1 MGRSEGQPCKCRSMS
16 DCPRVLLIGASGYI
30 GSRLSYE
37 LAQMH
42 WPVLGCDLRQPIAR
56 ELYEDFFCGSY
67 AELPD
72 DLVRKC
78 DAVLWFAG
86 HSSVGLAQKEPWES
100 LQNNVMDLARLFR
113 RIAGH
118 GKPIIYASSASV
130 LSSAEDQYSLVA
142 NEVSA
147 NAYDAGKLA
156 FDILVPHLGA
166 NALGLRMA
174 TVSGWSPN
182 MRWDLVFNAMNQSA
196 VREHVV
202 RVQNTSNFRSLLFI
216 GDLCAYVVNAIK
228 RLTTQNSPSTA
239 RQVALGSWSGTIG
252 LLAAEIADFWQVP
265 ITFGANSSTYSF
277 VLNDREVAASF
288 ENSEHFYKSI
298 RQRCTV
304 FAHPTR

>member
-1 MGRSEGQPCKCRSMS
+1 MS
-16 DCPRVLLIGASGYI
+16 NLPRVLLVGASGYI
-30 GSRLSYE
+30 GSRLSFE
-37 LAQMH
+37 LAEMR
-42 WPVLGCDLRQPIAR
+42 WPLLGCDIR
-56 ELYEDFFCGSY
+56 EPTTPGLYEDFFQGPY

-72 DLVRKC
+72 ALIKGC

-100 LQNNVMDLARLFR
+100 LQNNVVNLTRLFR

-118 GKPIIYASSASV
+118 GKPVIYASSASV

-156 FDILVPHLGA
+156 FDIMVPHIGVD
-166 NALGLRMA
+166 ALGLRMA

-182 MRWDLVFNAMNQSA
+182 MRWDLVFNAMNHSA
-196 VREHVV
+196 VREKIV
-202 RVQNTSNFRSLLFI
+202 RVQNSSSFRSLLFI
-216 GDLCAYVVNAIK
+216 DDLCTYVVVAVQ
-228 RLTTQNSPSTA
+228 RLMTQNRASAA

-265 ITFGANSSTYSF
+265 LSFGVNTSTYSF
-277 VLNDREVAASF
+277 VLNDRELAASF
-288 ENSEHFYKSI
+288 EGAEHFYKSI
-298 RQRCTV
+298 RRRCAI
-304 FAHPTR
+304 FAKQQSWRTH